1 LINNF
6 SLPCVYKLQ
15 LFAFS
20 SFSFLYYFL
29 CVYVHKKK
37 GRLSVSKLSITNLR
51 VQEKEHTQKTEK
63 LPFFRKLT
71 NKIVKKYFL
80 PILNPL
86 KITSVIFLVIQS
98 EKEKKAKYSN
108 TFKPKKFLLSRSEMS
123 LSGSNWVVF

>member
-1 LINNF
+1 VCINCNC
-6 SLPCVYKLQ
+6 L
-15 LFAFS
+15 LFRAFH
-20 SFSFLYYFL
+20 SFIIF
-29 CVYVHKKK
+29 YVSTFTKKK
-37 GRLSVSKLSITNLR
+37 CRLSVSKLSITNLR
-51 VQEKEHTQKTEK
+51 VREKEYTQKTEK